1 MSVVSIE
8 TKVAVMEDAI
18 SRYEDAIAKLV
29 EVSQDLKQMLAV
41 HEIRHQERERAEMT
55 LKNEMDKE
63 NNILHGRINDLSRDT
78 KQELDSQYDEIMKML
93 KAMREESCAHHKKIE
108 DSMTDLKTN
117 EIAPLKN
124 RLSSLERWRW
134 LIVGGGLVIAAILY
148 NIPWQNFIGS

>member
-1 MSVVSIE
+1 MSVVSLE

-63 NNILHGRINDLSRDT
+63 NNILHGRINELSRDT
-78 KQELDSQYDEIMKML
+78 KKNLTVST
-93 KAMREESCAHHKKIE
+93 MR
-108 DSMTDLKTN
+108 
-117 EIAPLKN
+117 
-124 RLSSLERWRW
+124 
-134 LIVGGGLVIAAILY
+134 
-148 NIPWQNFIGS
+148 

>member
-1 MSVVSIE
+1 MSVVSLE

-18 SRYEDAIAKLV
+18 SRYEEAIAKLV

-78 KQELDSQYDEIMKML
+78 KKELDSQYDEIMKTL
-93 KAMREESCAHHKKIE
+93 KAMREESCQHHKKIE

-117 EIAPLKN
+117 EISPLKN
-124 RLSSLERWRW
+124 RLASLERWRW
-134 LIVGGGLVIAAILY
+134 LLVGGGIVLAALLA
-148 NIPWQNFIGS
+148 NIPWQNFVGS

>member
-1 MSVVSIE
+1 MSGVSLE

-41 HEIRHQERERAEMT
+41 HERRHQERERAEMT
-55 LKNEMDKE
+55 LKNELDKE

-78 KQELDSQYDEIMKML
+78 KQELDSQYDEIMKTL
-93 KAMREESCAHHKKIE
+93 KAMREESCQHHKKIE

-117 EIAPLKN
+117 EISPLKV
-124 RLSSLERWRW
+124 RLASLERWRW
-134 LIVGGGLVIAAILY
+134 LIVGGGIVLAGILY

>member
-41 HEIRHQERERAEMT
+41 HEIRHQERERAEIT

-78 KQELDSQYDEIMKML
+78 KKELDSQYDEIMKML
-93 KAMREESCAHHKKIE
+93 KAMREENCQHHKKVEESI
-108 DSMTDLKTN
+108 SDLKTD

-134 LIVGGGLVIAAILY
+134 LIVGGGIVIAALVY
-148 NIPWQNFIGS
+148 NIPWQNFVGS

>member
-1 MSVVSIE
+1 MSAVSIE

-18 SRYEDAIAKLV
+18 NRYEDAIAKLV

-55 LKNEMDKE
+55 LKNEIDKE
-63 NNILHGRINDLSRDT
+63 NNILHGRINNLSAET
-78 KQELDSQYDEIMKML
+78 KKELESQYDELLRML
-93 KAMREESCAHHKKIE
+93 KSMHEENCTHHKKVE
-108 DSMTDLKTN
+108 DSITDLKAN
-117 EIAPLKN
+117 EIAPLKV

-134 LIVGGGLVIAAILY
+134 LIVGGGVVLAGILY